1 VPDETTPRTEPIK
14 LRHKMLLVVCSA
26 LVSLTICEILVRVFA
41 MVPELHR
48 IRIGAE
54 NSAFKLSD
62 NPVLGYE
69 LRENAEY
76 TDGEFSERSRTNSH
90 GQWDVERT
98 FEKQS
103 GTTRIIVL
111 GDSVVLGGDVYDF
124 HDNMTLQLEKRL
136 SGRKVEVLNFGVTGY
151 STRAEIELLETKGL
165 RYDPDLVLLLF
176 VQNDYMNFNNDITRA
191 HFKRPEIVNFLFTHM
206 SLFRLA
212 SLNLNLFGF
221 RDQQDIVGKHVRSI
235 GSDNVANGISHLNQL
250 AVEHEFQ
257 VMILLWPDFTDDGIF
272 DVETHPIHKEASMDG
287 TLFIERL
294 AQEYGIPTVRLSEY
308 FRRDFDMVMER
319 SKDSTLT
326 PKARYT
332 VDGMHANLSGCH
344 VAAEAMEHVLETR
357 TVILK
362 QSK

>member
-26 LVSLTICEILVRVFA
+26 LISLTICEIIVRIFA

-90 GQWDVERT
+90 GQWDIERT

-136 SGRKVEVLNFGVTGY
+136 SGQKVEVLNFGVTGY

-191 HFKRPEIVNFLFTHM
+191 HFKRPRILNTLFTHM

-212 SLNLNLFGF
+212 SLNLNLFNF
-221 RDQQDIVGKHVRSI
+221 RDQQDIVGEHVRSI
-235 GSDNVANGISHLNQL
+235 GSDNVENGIGRLKRL
-250 AVEHEFQ
+250 ALEHEFQ
-257 VMILLWPDFTDDGIF
+257 VMLLLWPDFTDDGIF
-272 DVETHPIHKEASMDG
+272 DVETHPGHKGESMDG

-294 AQEYGIPTVRLSEY
+294 AQQYKIPTVRLSEF
-308 FRRDFDMVMER
+308 FRQDFSVVTQHGKNP
-319 SKDSTLT
+319 SLT
-326 PKARYT
+326 PKALYT

-344 VAAEAMEHVLETR
+344 VAAEAMEQILR
-357 TVILK
+357 THTTFLK
-362 QSK
+362 QSE